1 MKQIFASVLILMG
14 MLGQVVAQSNKT
26 QPMFKPGEIWRD
38 TNGEH
43 INAHGG
49 GMLFHKGRYYWFG
62 EHKVA
67 GREGNKALVGVS
79 CYSSKDLNTWKN
91 EGPSLSVDAEG
102 SGSEIEKGSV
112 IERPKVIYNEKT
124 RKFVMWFHLELK
136 GQGYSAARTGVAVA
150 DKVTGPYTY
159 LKSVRPHAGV
169 WPENAT
175 EAHKTE
181 PITVT
186 DNDPDWEQKVAA
198 GAFLQRDFKQGQ
210 MSRDMTLFVDDDGTA
225 YHIASSEEN
234 RTLHI
239 GKLKDDYLSFTD
251 EYVRVFPG
259 GRNEAPAIFKK
270 DGKYYMITSGL
281 TGWAPNPARSAVSD
295 NMMRGWKSLG
305 NPVRGTEEELSTTFL
320 SQSTYVLPVQGQKDA
335 FIFMADR
342 WRPNNPIDGRYIWLP
357 VFFED
362 GKPVLRWLEEWT
374 LSDLKPKRRGE
385 SRYAE

>member
-1 MKQIFASVLILMG
+1 MKPLIPVLLMLLSVV
-14 MLGQVVAQSNKT
+14 GQGYAQKSKGNT
-26 QPMFKPGEIWRD
+26 SFKPGELWLD
-38 TNGEH
+38 TDGQH

-49 GMLFHKGRYYWFG
+49 GILYHGGKYYWFG

-67 GREGNKALVGVS
+67 GKDGNKAMVGVS
-79 CYSSKDLNTWKN
+79 CYSSKDLYNWKN
-91 EGPSLSVDAEG
+91 EGIALPVAAEG
-102 SGSEIEKGSV
+102 SGSDIEKGSV

-124 RKFVMWFHLELK
+124 KKFVMWFHLELK
-136 GQGYSAARTGVAVA
+136 GQGYNAARTGVAVA
-150 DKVTGPYTY
+150 DKVTGPYTF
-159 LKSVRPHAGV
+159 LKSMRPHPGV

-175 EAHKTE
+175 TAHKTE
-181 PITVT
+181 RIEVA
-186 DNDPDWEQKVAA
+186 DKDPEWEQKVAA
-198 GAFLQRDFKQGQ
+198 GAFLQRDFEGGQ

-239 GKLKDDYLSFTD
+239 GKLTDDYLDFTD

-295 NMMRGWKSLG
+295 NMMEGWQALG
-305 NPVRGTEEELSTTFL
+305 NPVRGTEEQKNTTFE
-320 SQSTYVLPVQGQKDA
+320 SQSTYILPVAGKKDT

-342 WRPNNPIDGRYIWLP
+342 WRPKNPIDGRYIWLP
-357 VFFED
+357 IEFED
-362 GKPVLRWLEEWT
+362 DKPVLKWQDEWT
-374 LSDLKPKRRGE
+374 LNDRKKADRK
-385 SRYAE
+385 